1 MSKITFDINIDEF
14 PLLGNINPEM
24 HNEYIK
30 NIFKLG
36 YNMYF
41 PQYQQPEYNHI
52 ISKIDQIQD
61 TIKETNI
68 KDYLV
73 SLDTSLNKLIGIS
86 SNSNKKGNFAENV
99 LENIFETRYGD
110 IKFERKS
117 SVAHS
122 GDAWLYL
129 PDNTIILLESKNYNT
144 TVGKEELI
152 KLQNDMV
159 TNNIHWAIMVSFN
172 SQIQGMKEL
181 DFHTFVHSDT
191 KYSIILISNLSNNIL
206 KLDLTLQ
213 IIRKLITCTD
223 ENVSV
228 PYINDINNSLIELNS
243 LIEKNYLLRD
253 TYYTMEQNIQ
263 KSLATYYNVLRDYQ
277 YDIDIKIKQIIN
289 NVKNIINEPIVKN
302 NYDIILE
309 TFNDKKTLPIITK
322 LLDIIKIKKWEINI
336 KDTTNWVIMYKDTT
350 ICTVV
355 IQLKKI
361 IVTHNQIELTFIT
374 NKDNQQNFEII
385 KLL

>member
-1 MSKITFDINIDEF
+1 
-14 PLLGNINPEM
+14 
-24 HNEYIK
+24 
-30 NIFKLG
+30 
-36 YNMYF
+36 
-41 PQYQQPEYNHI
+41 
-52 ISKIDQIQD
+52 
-61 TIKETNI
+61 
-68 KDYLV
+68 
-73 SLDTSLNKLIGIS
+73 
-86 SNSNKKGNFAENV
+86 
-99 LENIFETRYGD
+99 
-110 IKFERKS
+110 
-117 SVAHS
+117 
-122 GDAWLYL
+122 
-129 PDNTIILLESKNYNT
+129 
-144 TVGKEELI
+144 
-152 KLQNDMV
+152 
-159 TNNIHWAIMVSFN
+159 
-172 SQIQGMKEL
+172 
-181 DFHTFVHSDT
+181 
-191 KYSIILISNLSNNIL
+191 
-206 KLDLTLQ
+206 
-213 IIRKLITCTD
+213 
-223 ENVSV
+223 VSV

-309 TFNDKKTLPIITK
+309 TFSDKKTLPIITK

-361 IVTHNQIELTFIT
+361 IVIHNQIELTFIT